1 MVTYAWVEQHSNRR
15 WVVKVDWGRTT
26 ETLGPY
32 RWRWLARLV
41 AWFEDGQH

>member
-1 MVTYAWVEQHSNRR
+1 MVTFSWVERR
-15 WVVKVDWGRTT
+15 HDGWIAKVDWGTTT
-26 ETLGPY
+26 EIHGPY